1 MSTHENMQQLVDSG
15 VIAVLRGVERDD
27 VAQVAEA
34 LIEGGVTTLEVTADT
49 PGAME
54 MIEDLATTY
63 GDREDVLIGAGT
75 VLDAETARAA
85 LLAGAEFVVSPSFH
99 EDVVETCNRYGAVV
113 APGVATPTEA
123 IEAYQ
128 TGADLVK
135 LFPASDLGPSYLGS
149 IKGPL
154 GQIPIV
160 PTGGV
165 GPDNAGEFIEA
176 GACAVGAGGSLIDNE
191 AIAAGDYDVLT
202 DNAEALVAAVE
213 DAR

>member
-1 MSTHENMQQLVDSG
+1 MQQLVDSG

-176 GACAVGAGGSLIDNE
+176 GACAVGAGGSLIDDE

>member
-15 VIAVLRGVERDD
+15 VIAVLRGVDEAD
-27 VAQVAEA
+27 VEQVAEA

-49 PGAME
+49 PGAID
-54 MIEDLATTY
+54 MIGDLAETY
-63 GDREDVLIGAGT
+63 EDHEDVLIGAGT

-85 LLAGAEFVVSPSFH
+85 LLAGAEFVVCPSFH

-123 IEAYQ
+123 IEAYE

-135 LFPASDLGPSYLGS
+135 LFPASDLGASYLSS

-160 PTGGV
+160 PTGGI

-176 GACAVGAGGSLIDNE
+176 GACAVGAGGSLIDDE
-191 AIAAGDYDVLT
+191 AIEAGDYDALT
-202 DNAEALVAAVE
+202 ENAKSLVAAVE
-213 DAR
+213 NAR

>member
-1 MSTHENMQQLVDSG
+1 
-15 VIAVLRGVERDD
+15 
-27 VAQVAEA
+27 
-34 LIEGGVTTLEVTADT
+34 
-49 PGAME
+49 
-54 MIEDLATTY
+54 
-63 GDREDVLIGAGT
+63 
-75 VLDAETARAA
+75 
-85 LLAGAEFVVSPSFH
+85 
-99 EDVVETCNRYGAVV
+99 
-113 APGVATPTEA
+113 
-123 IEAYQ
+123 
-128 TGADLVK
+128 VK

-176 GACAVGAGGSLIDNE
+176 GACAVGAGGSLIDDE

>member
-176 GACAVGAGGSLIDNE
+176 GACAVGAGGSLIDDE

>member
-1 MSTHENMQQLVDSG
+1 MQQLVDSG